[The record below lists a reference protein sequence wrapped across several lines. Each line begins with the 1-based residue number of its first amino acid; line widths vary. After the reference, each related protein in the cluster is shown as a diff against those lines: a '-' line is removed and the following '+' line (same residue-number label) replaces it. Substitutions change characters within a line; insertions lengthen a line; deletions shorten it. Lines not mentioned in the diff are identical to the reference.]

1 MPKHD
6 FYADPTLFDQW
17 QADAGNWFI
26 IRFEKLYPYAWSTGF
41 AALGLVFLSTAA
53 GLLITML
60 HQSLAGVATH
70 TWGQLLA
77 QVVTLAIALVATQSL
92 LSQALDAWPKQIA
105 LPKRLHTLVGW
116 LGFSA
121 PVPAVAKKSTRTS
134 VHRAPQP
141 GTCSVPDRQA
151 TREFLAGV
159 RAAGV
164 NVTIARALFS
174 AGIRSARHLRSAR
187 DEQLRCIHGVGSA
200 TVRRLRVHF
209 G

>member
-17 QADAGNWFI
+17 QEDAGNWFS
-26 IRFEKLYPYAWSTGF
+26 RRLEKLCPYAWSMGF

-53 GLLITML
+53 GILITML
-60 HQSLAGVATH
+60 QQSLAGDVTPHA
-70 TWGQLLA
+70 WSRLLA

-92 LSQALDAWPKQIA
+92 FRQAVEAWPEQIA
-105 LPKRLHTLVGW
+105 MPARLHAPVRW
-116 LGFSA
+116 LGFA
-121 PVPAVAKKSTRTS
+121 VPVAVVAQQRTE
-134 VHRAPQP
+134 VL
-141 GTCSVPDRQA
+141 SVPDRQA
-151 TREFLAGV
+151 TQEFLAGV

-164 NVTIARALFS
+164 NVTIARALYA
-174 AGIRSARHLRSAR
+174 AGIRSVRHLRVAR
-187 DEQLRCIHGVGSA
+187 DEQLRRIHGVGPA